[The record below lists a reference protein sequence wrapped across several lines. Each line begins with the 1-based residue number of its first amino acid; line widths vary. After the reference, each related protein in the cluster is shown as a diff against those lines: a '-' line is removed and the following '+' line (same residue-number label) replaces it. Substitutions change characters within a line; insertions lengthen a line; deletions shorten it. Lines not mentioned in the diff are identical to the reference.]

1 MKVSSIVGRYVFR
14 EMIPPFLINLI
25 LFTFIFLM
33 AEILYITD
41 LVVNHRVS
49 LSSVLLMLI
58 CSIPSFMV
66 FVVPMSVMMG
76 VLLGFLRL
84 SNDNEIIALK
94 SAGFSIYRFL
104 SPVFVFCLIGFLVTG
119 FMSIYGS
126 PWGRLSFKALLFET
140 AKSNI
145 HIGLK
150 ERTFNDSFK
159 DVMLYVGK
167 IDKQDKTLG
176 DVFIEDRQTPG
187 MVSTVVAPRGK
198 LSCDLE
204 KLAFRL
210 TLFNGIINKV
220 DQENKT
226 AHSVSF
232 DIYDFQLGAAQILSA
247 REHGPKGRKEM
258 SLGELRRSIGKA
270 TEKDAKYYLT
280 LMEYHK
286 KFSIPFA
293 CFVFGLIAVPLGIQ
307 SKSAKRSYGM
317 VLGLFFFLI
326 YYLFLSAGLVFS
338 EAGVCPPIVGMWG
351 PNLVIGAVGLYMLV
365 MSAKERPLLARLTL
379 FVNTQWDRIGI
390 EKREG

>member
-1 MKVSSIVGRYVFR
+1 MVSSIVDRYVFR
-14 EMIPPFLINLI
+14 EMIPPFFINLI

-33 AEILYITD
+33 AEILDITD

-94 SAGFSIYRFL
+94 SAGFGIYRL
-104 SPVFVFCLIGFLVTG
+104 LTPVFVFCLIGFLVTG

-126 PWGRLSFKALLFET
+126 PLGRLSFKALLFET
-140 AKSNI
+140 VKSNI
-145 HIGLK
+145 DIGLK

-198 LSCDLE
+198 LSCDSE

-258 SLGELRRSIGKA
+258 SLGELRRSLGRA

-326 YYLFLSAGLVFS
+326 YYLFLSAGLVFG

-351 PNLVIGAVGLYMLV
+351 PNLIIGAVGLYMLV
-365 MSAKERPLLARLTL
+365 MSAKERPLKAISVLPRIFMRRK
-379 FVNTQWDRIGI
+379 FVCT
-390 EKREG
+390 E

>member
-1 MKVSSIVGRYVFR
+1 MVSSIVDRYVFR
-14 EMIPPFLINLI
+14 EMIPPFFINLI

-33 AEILYITD
+33 AEILDITD

-94 SAGFSIYRFL
+94 SAGFGIYRL
-104 SPVFVFCLIGFLVTG
+104 LTPVFVFCLIGFLVTG

-126 PWGRLSFKALLFET
+126 PLGRLSFKALLFET
-140 AKSNI
+140 VKSNI
-145 HIGLK
+145 DIGLK

-198 LSCDLE
+198 LSCDSE

-258 SLGELRRSIGKA
+258 SLGELRRSLGRA

-326 YYLFLSAGLVFS
+326 YYLFLSAGLVFG

-351 PNLVIGAVGLYMLV
+351 PNLVIGAVGLYLLV
-365 MSAKERPLLARLTL
+365 MSAKERPLKAISVLPRIFMRRK
-379 FVNTQWDRIGI
+379 FVCT
-390 EKREG
+390 E

>member
-1 MKVSSIVGRYVFR
+1 MVSSIVGRYVFR
-14 EMIPPFLINLI
+14 EMIPPFFINLI

-33 AEILYITD
+33 AEILDITD

-94 SAGFSIYRFL
+94 SAGFGIYRL
-104 SPVFVFCLIGFLVTG
+104 LTPVFVFCLIGFLVTG

-140 AKSNI
+140 VKSNI
-145 HIGLK
+145 DIGLK

-198 LSCDLE
+198 LSCDSE
-204 KLAFRL
+204 NLAFRL

-232 DIYDFQLGAAQILSA
+232 DIYDFQLGAAQVLSA

-258 SLGELRRSIGKA
+258 SLGELRRSLGKA

-351 PNLVIGAVGLYMLV
+351 PNLAIGAVGLYMLV
-365 MSAKERPLLARLTL
+365 MSAKERPLKAISVLPRIFMRRK
-379 FVNTQWDRIGI
+379 FVCT
-390 EKREG
+390 E